1 VAGLMMIDDDNVGS
15 SVGNGNFSA
24 TSGETLEVLFSVRN
38 TTLAAINNVVGTVTC
53 TNPYITLSNNT
64 VNFANVDPGVSNYSL
79 SPILFTIAHG
89 CPNNTVVKFDL
100 QLTDASDST
109 YAIPNYVVVT
119 DAFMNFVGYQ
129 VTDTN
134 NSALDPGETVTFNV
148 TIKNNGSVPI
158 NDLYGQLITQND
170 LVQITDNAGWFG
182 NLLVGTQAS
191 SVIDPFEL
199 HGRQQLLPGTVIPM
213 RLKLYTTAGFLQWID
228 FSFTVG
234 VVTQTDPLGPDAYGY
249 VIYDITDTSYDDCP
263 TYNWIGIAPA
273 EGGAGT
279 ALALTDSGTTGDE
292 GDVVGA
298 TSMVTVDLPFPFI
311 FYGETYNQISV
322 CSNGFIVMGVS
333 ENAGYRNMRLPG
345 VATGSA
351 GAPSPAILPFWD
363 DLVTTGGGVFKW
375 YDSVNHLFVIEW
387 YNCKNGFTQ
396 TSVET
401 FQVILYDPV
410 FYPTSMGDG
419 PIKIQYHTFNNVDT
433 GNASLN
439 EYNGNYSTIGLQN
452 ADQSIGLEYSF
463 NNTYPTAAA
472 PLSHQKALYITT
484 APVYHY
490 TPHLMYESAYV
501 LDNNNNVLEPNETV
515 DLYVNLM
522 NIGEQTANNIST
534 NLSTVSPYVTVNAS
548 NSNYAPI
555 LGGEAIGANQTPFRI
570 TVSADCP
577 DKQILPFVITITTEN
592 NMWQRTFNLT
602 VEKSS
607 MMYHSY
613 LITDAQGNNNGVA
626 DPGENII
633 LAVHAKNKSL
643 VDAFNLSGM
652 LTTTNPNVTITDP
665 IQIRPMLSP
674 DDIMQFAYQVNIGA
688 GITPGTALTFTFN
701 LISDNAPTVNSDLS
715 FICGTSGSIL
725 DFEASNHGFS
735 STSGW
740 QLGQTQL
747 TTPHSGSNLWA
758 TNLTQQYPNNAMM
771 VLYSPQITLGANS
784 VLSFWHMM
792 SCQNYYDGGNVSIS
806 TNNGDTW
813 QLLYPIGGYNT
824 SLNVYSLGEVG
835 YTNSVAWTQA
845 NFDLNQFTGQN
856 AILRWRFGSNAS
868 VQGNGWFI
876 DDVMISGIFV
886 TPGSIS
892 GSVSVNSDVNPSFVK
907 LSSNDNIVTNPSSTG
922 AYAMYLPQGEYTLK
936 ASLPYHTS
944 QTSPG
949 FTLTNQQTAF
959 THNFSMYYLAA
970 PTGLA
975 YSGAHQD
982 TLIYLTWIEPM
993 ETDYPV
999 LSYKVFR
1006 RYMDHPYQLAG
1017 ESTVTSFNEVLAD
1030 SGSYNYYVQAVYSE
1044 GLGDKSNVIDVAF
1057 PFVSEH
1063 NNTTPVLVNAL
1074 HQNYPNPFNPTTTF
1088 AYSLAKS
1095 GKATLRIYN
1104 TKGQLVKTLVDSPKS
1119 AGLHKIVWNGVNN
1132 EGRQVSSGIYFYRLD
1147 VPGYNKT
1154 RKMMLLK

>member
-1 VAGLMMIDDDNVGS
+1 
-15 SVGNGNFSA
+15 
-24 TSGETLEVLFSVRN
+24 
-38 TTLAAINNVVGTVTC
+38 
-53 TNPYITLSNNT
+53 
-64 VNFANVDPGVSNYSL
+64 
-79 SPILFTIAHG
+79 
-89 CPNNTVVKFDL
+89 
-100 QLTDASDST
+100 
-109 YAIPNYVVVT
+109 
-119 DAFMNFVGYQ
+119 
-129 VTDTN
+129 
-134 NSALDPGETVTFNV
+134 
-148 TIKNNGSVPI
+148 
-158 NDLYGQLITQND
+158 
-170 LVQITDNAGWFG
+170 
-182 NLLVGTQAS
+182 
-191 SVIDPFEL
+191 
-199 HGRQQLLPGTVIPM
+199 
-213 RLKLYTTAGFLQWID
+213 
-228 FSFTVG
+228 
-234 VVTQTDPLGPDAYGY
+234 
-249 VIYDITDTSYDDCP
+249 
-263 TYNWIGIAPA
+263 
-273 EGGAGT
+273 
-279 ALALTDSGTTGDE
+279 
-292 GDVVGA
+292 
-298 TSMVTVDLPFPFI
+298 
-311 FYGETYNQISV
+311 
-322 CSNGFIVMGVS
+322 
-333 ENAGYRNMRLPG
+333 
-345 VATGSA
+345 
-351 GAPSPAILPFWD
+351 
-363 DLVTTGGGVFKW
+363 
-375 YDSVNHLFVIEW
+375 
-387 YNCKNGFTQ
+387 
-396 TSVET
+396 
-401 FQVILYDPV
+401 
-410 FYPTSMGDG
+410 
-419 PIKIQYHTFNNVDT
+419 
-433 GNASLN
+433 
-439 EYNGNYSTIGLQN
+439 
-452 ADQSIGLEYSF
+452 
-463 NNTYPTAAA
+463 
-472 PLSHQKALYITT
+472 
-484 APVYHY
+484 
-490 TPHLMYESAYV
+490 MYESAYV